1 MKEELCDE
9 QQQIAKRLSTKL
21 TSSLNT
27 QMTLLKRQ
35 LAISMQCLDN
45 ISAYTTID
53 GNMDQSN

>member
-1 MKEELCDE
+1 MKEELRDE
-9 QQQIAKRLSTKL
+9 QQQIAKRVSTKL

-35 LAISMQCLDN
+35 LAISMQYLDN